1 MPALDTPDPLPHYPS
16 TPRAALLPA
25 GFSIEVFAA
34 GLSRFHF
41 PGLQQGR
48 LSILSHLND
57 EIRKAGYREC
67 LDVRLGRIR
76 SVDPEHGPKR
86 GNQDAMAFFINLNDG
101 AVETFFL
108 GRARGRDQA
117 NEEEAEADGEKSC
130 THV

>member
-1 MPALDTPDPLPHYPS
+1 M
-16 TPRAALLPA
+16 LPA
-25 GFSIEVFAA
+25 GFPIKVRAA

-41 PGLQQGR
+41 PGLEQR
-48 LSILSHLND
+48 CLPISSHLDD
-57 EIRKAGYREC
+57 EIREAGYREC